1 MIEVV
6 KECEYKLAEKR
17 LLKILKEAE
26 EFDADKD
33 AWMSLEELEAAV
45 GV

>member
-1 MIEVV
+1 MRNFEHEQTEKKLIE
-6 KECEYKLAEKR
+6 
-17 LLKILKEAE
+17 ILQEAE